1 MNKKILSVVLILCLM
16 LAVMP
21 MTAYA
26 ADIALCTKCG
36 QRQTVRVTRQYA
48 NDKWHR
54 CDLTCTVCDNTW
66 DYWESHIWSG
76 TATCTSG
83 RTCTLCGGSS
93 EPLGR
98 RTAMKRPT
106 LESVSV
112 TPAIRKPRIAT
123 AARRPASPRLSARS
137 AAANT
142 ARWRHTASLPKKQRR
157 SI

>member
-26 ADIALCTKCG
+26 ADIALCTNSG

-66 DYWESHIWSG
+66 DYWESLIWSG

-93 EPLGR
+93 EPL
-98 RTAMKRPT
+98 
-106 LESVSV
+106 E
-112 TPAIRKPRIAT
+112 
-123 AARRPASPRLSARS
+123 
-137 AAANT
+137 
-142 ARWRHTASLPKKQRR
+142 HD
-157 SI
+157 

>member
-76 TATCTSG
+76 TATCTGG
-83 RTCTLCGGSS
+83 RTLHALRRIFRTAWAR
-93 EPLGR
+93 LGR
-98 RTAMKRPT
+98 LDA
-106 LESVSV
+106 E
-112 TPAIRKPRIAT
+112 
-123 AARRPASPRLSARS
+123 
-137 AAANT
+137 
-142 ARWRHTASLPKKQRR
+142 QR
-157 SI
+157 